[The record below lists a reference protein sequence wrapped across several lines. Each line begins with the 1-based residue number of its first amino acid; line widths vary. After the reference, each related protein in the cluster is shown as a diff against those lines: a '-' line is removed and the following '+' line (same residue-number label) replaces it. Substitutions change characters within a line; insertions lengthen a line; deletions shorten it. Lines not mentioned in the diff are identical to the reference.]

1 MAITLEK
8 DQKISLKKSARLGEI
23 SINLNW
29 NSERVKRGFL
39 SRMFGGK
46 KGIDLDLGCLYELKN
61 GNKGVVQALGNC
73 FGTLKQAP
81 YISLDGDDRSG
92 DSAEGETLRIN
103 GDEISK
109 IKRILVF
116 TYIYDDDSSWL
127 ASVCDGAP
135 NWKETNG
142 VVTIKYPNA
151 EDIIIKMD
159 VYDSDLTMCAL
170 ALLENVD
177 DETFS
182 VQKLVKFYANHRV
195 LDKAFSWNLDWV
207 TGKK

>member
-1 MAITLEK
+1 MSITLEK
-8 DQKISLKKSARLGEI
+8 GQKINLNKKSDRLGEI
-23 SINLNW
+23 SVNLNW
-29 NSERVKRGFL
+29 NSENVHQGFF
-39 SRMFGGK
+39 SRLFGS

-73 FGTLKQAP
+73 FGSLKQAP
-81 YISLDGDDRSG
+81 YVSLDGDDRSG

-116 TYIYDDDSSWL
+116 TYIYEG
-127 ASVCDGAP
+127 VP

-142 VVTIKYPNA
+142 VVTIKYPHA
-151 EDIIIKMD
+151 EDVIIRMD
-159 VYDSDLTMCAL
+159 AYDKKLTMCAL
-170 ALLENVD
+170 AMFENVG

-182 VQKLVKFYANHRV
+182 VQKLVNFYPSHRE
-195 LDKAFSWNLDWV
+195 LDKAFNWNLSWV
-207 TGKK
+207 VGRK